1 MLNFA
6 LSYYFIVTYIVSTLH
21 IVPSK
26 REDQSLPTSP
36 HTTAVKELQPNRIN
50 KSEEQQSTDKH
61 KIIFERIEILEKEF
75 VEMRASVL
83 NQFSL
88 IQQQL
93 LFIQQHSLSGQSMI
107 RCGGTWIISH
117 DQFKIE
123 MEIGRGA
130 LATVHEATFRGATV
144 AAKCLHQLIT
154 ASRTRR
160 QLFKREMEMIF
171 HFQHQNIVTFLGA
184 TEIGPPVILMELMDT
199 NLRRAYEQKCIKSH
213 QVLGI
218 LYDIASALYFL
229 HTRPDPVIHHNVR
242 STNVLLNT
250 QYGRGW
256 LAKLGDLG
264 TAKMKQ
270 VAVIGAMDAG
280 VRVHDAPEAEDV
292 AEHSPKIDVYSFGI
306 LILELLTE
314 TNPAVLK
321 NVDSL
326 KLQVQQQFT
335 QYNLL
340 VSSCTS
346 YQVIDRP
353 TMYDVIKELDR
364 IKICS

>member
-1 MLNFA
+1 MLHQ
-6 LSYYFIVTYIVSTLH
+6 YYYAVTYIVSTLH
-21 IVPSK
+21 IAPSK
-26 REDQSLPTSP
+26 SEDQSLPTSP
-36 HTTAVKELQPNRIN
+36 HTTTIKKLQANKIN
-50 KSEEQQSTDKH
+50 TSEVQQSTDSH
-61 KIIFERIEILEKEF
+61 RIIFERIEILEKTVF
-75 VEMRASVL
+75 EMRASVL
-83 NQFSL
+83 NQLYF

-93 LFIQQHSLSGQSMI
+93 SVIQQYSLGGQSVI
-107 RCGGTWIISH
+107 TCSGTWIISH
-117 DQFKIE
+117 DQFKLE

-171 HFQHQNIVTFLGA
+171 HCQHQNIVTFLGA
-184 TEIGPPVILMELMDT
+184 TNIGPPVILMELMDT

-229 HTRPDPVIHHNVR
+229 HTRPDPVIHHDVS
-242 STNVLLNT
+242 STNVLLNA

-270 VAVIGAMDAG
+270 VAVIAAMGAG
-280 VRVHDAPEAEDV
+280 VRVHDAPEAEV
-292 AEHSPKIDVYSFGI
+292 LAEHSPKMDVYSYGI

-314 TNPAVLK
+314 TNPAVYY
-321 NVDSL
+321 V
-326 KLQVQQQFT
+326 
-335 QYNLL
+335 
-340 VSSCTS
+340 
-346 YQVIDRP
+346 
-353 TMYDVIKELDR
+353 
-364 IKICS
+364 